1 MSQNN
6 PSDSQPEFPK
16 ADLEAWQKA
25 AEKSLKG
32 KPLADLNWETPDGIS
47 VKPLYTAAD
56 TANLPHTDTL
66 PGFAPF
72 IRGPQATMY
81 AVRPWTIRQY
91 AGFSTASESNAFYRK
106 ALAAGGQGVSV
117 AFDLATHRGY
127 DSDHPRVTGDVGK
140 AGVAIDSVEDMK
152 VLFDGIPLDKV
163 SVSMTMNGAVLPVLA
178 GYVVAAEEQ
187 GVPQDQLSG
196 TIQND
201 ILKEALS
208 PSIRFL
214 LILDDLMCIL

>member
-6 PSDSQPEFPK
+6 PSDFQPEFPK

-32 KPLADLNWETPDGIS
+32 RPLADLTWETPDGIS

-56 TANLPHTDTL
+56 TAKLPHTDTL

-91 AGFSTASESNAFYRK
+91 AGFSTATESNAFYRK

-117 AFDLATHRGY
+117 GSTWR
-127 DSDHPRVTGDVGK
+127 PIGDTT
-140 AGVAIDSVEDMK
+140 AIT
-152 VLFDGIPLDKV
+152 P
-163 SVSMTMNGAVLPVLA
+163 VLPVTLVRRA
-178 GYVVAAEEQ
+178 WR
-187 GVPQDQLSG
+187 S
-196 TIQND
+196 T
-201 ILKEALS
+201 AL
-208 PSIRFL
+208 RT
-214 LILDDLMCIL
+214 

>member
-32 KPLADLNWETPDGIS
+32 KPLSGLNWETPDGIS

-56 TANLPHTDTL
+56 TVNLPHTDTL

-91 AGFSTASESNAFYRK
+91 AGFSTATESNAFYRK

-117 AFDLATHRGY
+117 AFDLAISASIIAATSGFRLR
-127 DSDHPRVTGDVGK
+127 S
-140 AGVAIDSVEDMK
+140 MK
-152 VLFDGIPLDKV
+152 LV
-163 SVSMTMNGAVLPVLA
+163 
-178 GYVVAAEEQ
+178 
-187 GVPQDQLSG
+187 
-196 TIQND
+196 
-201 ILKEALS
+201 
-208 PSIRFL
+208 
-214 LILDDLMCIL
+214 